1 MNDPSVELS
10 FDGPPDG
17 MDDYVID
24 APLPSS
30 VPPTAAPPVKVPPV
44 ISEEDE
50 ATEPETGSVAEEKPE
65 ASPEESAPPTEPAAE
80 TEKPKKKKKPFFCF
94 PKSKPKE

>member
-10 FDGPPDG
+10 FDGAPDG
-17 MDDYVID
+17 TDGYVVD

-30 VPPTAAPPVKVPPV
+30 VSPTAAKVPPA

-50 ATEPETGSVAEEKPE
+50 ATEPEAGSVAEEAPE
-65 ASPEESAPPTEPAAE
+65 ASPEGAAPPEGEEAE
-80 TEKPKKKKKPFFCF
+80 REKPKKKKKPFFCF
-94 PKSKPKE
+94 PKSRPREAKE